1 MKIIKDKDNL
11 CLKCKYAIGIYY
23 NQKIQ
28 RRGYEYTRCD
38 CELMDSKN
46 VGHRKT
52 CKHFKPNEIEEER
65 K

>member
-52 CKHFKPNEIEEER
+52 CKCFEPNEISEER